1 MARSLGSVLASSAD
15 LFAGFDSLPTGH
27 SSFDD
32 VSHMQTRLPGAR
44 AGSKA
49 FATKMSHRGHSRV
62 GLLGGTL
69 ADLCPSVSI
78 RP

>member
-1 MARSLGSVLASSAD
+1 MARSLGSVRAASAD
-15 LFAGFDSLPTGH
+15 LFAGFDLLPTGH

-32 VSHMQTRLPGAR
+32 VSHIQTRLPGAR

-49 FATKMSHRGHSRV
+49 SATKMSQRDHSRV
-62 GLLGGTL
+62 GLLGGAL